1 MISYK
6 KFLSKNLTYSLIQE
20 AFIEGSSEF
29 FERLKSIKKTKGSAA
44 KISDYIL
51 DFIKSDCDLYDIRQN
66 YFDIT
71 DKNDTVSFINQSRV
85 DKKMDNEDSTIYSP
99 YLDKGRNEAK
109 IGRIIKSIIELI
121 NNSGDVDKPVK
132 FSDKDIESFVDMYK
146 SLKFESGMEFELVKG
161 NEIKKCYNSNRYHND
176 NGSMGGSCMNDEKD
190 YFKIYTDNKN
200 CELLVFKDKKGTL
213 YGRAL
218 VWKLSKSPCAAKI
231 FMDRVY
237 TNRESDKY
245 KFIEYAKEKGWMYK
259 TMMNSHIDTNVNF
272 MYNGQ
277 EYNGEISVEVDADID
292 DKFPFLDTLCFLNSD
307 ADILSNIPK
316 INCYYLHSVMGEC
329 QYCGSCGGDVINKS
343 GSIYGEYCFNCGEGL
358 EALTKLGIKFK
369 LK

>member
-6 KFLSKNLTYSLIQE
+6 KFIYVNSAYSLIQE

-29 FERLKSIKKTKGSAA
+29 FERLKKIKKQKGSAGTIA
-44 KISDYIL
+44 DFIL
-51 DFIKSDCDLYDIRQN
+51 DFVKSDSDMYDIRQN
-66 YFDIT
+66 YFDVT

-85 DKKMDNEDSTIYSP
+85 DKKMDNEDSSIYSP

-109 IGRIIKSIIELI
+109 VGRIIKSIIELI
-121 NNSGDVDKPVK
+121 NNSDEVEPIK

-146 SLKFESGMEFELVKG
+146 SLKFESGMEFELLKD
-161 NEIKKCYNSNRYHND
+161 NDIRKCYKSDNYHSE

-190 YFKIYTDNKN
+190 YFKIYTENDN
-200 CELLVFKDKKGTL
+200 CSILVFKDKKGML

-218 VWKLSKSPCAAKI
+218 VWKLSKSPCDAKI
-231 FMDRVY
+231 FMDRIY

-259 TMMNSHIDTNVNF
+259 SFMNSHIDTNVKF
-272 MYNGQ
+272 MYNGS
-277 EYNGEISVEVDADID
+277 EYNGEIVVSID
-292 DKFPFLDTLCFLNSD
+292 GDFDKYPFMDTVCFLNKELST
-307 ADILSNIPK
+307 LSNLPT
-316 INCYYLHSVMGEC
+316 INCYYLQSVNGGKD
-329 QYCGSCGGDVINKS
+329 YCPSCRGKVLNDNNKYIN
-343 GSIYGEYCFNCGEGL
+343 GEYCFNCGEGI
-358 EALTKLGIKFK
+358 EALSKLGIKFK